1 MESEYHSR
9 RSLVHWWIHG
19 IAIALTVILISFLE
33 LLDGIDVLAYKLI
46 VAQIANETIQNQLA
60 IATATNALGTLSFVE
75 PTQYPSTFQ
84 QIPPVVAA
92 VLLTV
97 TAFTAVW
104 MTRRFQLALSLGL
117 VILLS
122 AGYLLVAVVMSLA
135 THWVLPLS
143 VGVLALSMGYV
154 VMTAD
159 SVVLA
164 RKQRRFTGQVF
175 SCHVPADLA
184 DLIWQQRREFVP
196 GGGLCSQKLSA
207 TVLFAEMNGFAP
219 QWGVFD
225 TEIITTW
232 TTDYLDTMARLV
244 VDHRGVVEQCFGDAL
259 KANFGVPF
267 PRAHSDEIQADA
279 YQAVAC
285 AVAMGEALQVLNRR
299 WQDRGFPPIDM
310 RIGLSTGEVAALC
323 VGRGSLLKFTTR
335 GEAVRCAGQLSRHPH
350 EPDDPALGLG
360 SCRILAVATTA
371 AYLSERFW
379 LHQIEAGTVADR
391 SQSMVVYRVYGKHDR
406 PSCNRAG
413 DLRVSLRV
421 EIMTP
426 VTLAYGTCANG
437 LTSNIGVGGMAVC
450 QLVQPLQIGST
461 TLLRF
466 EVPGHGQSIKA
477 AGTVVWTRQD
487 RAGIAFG
494 ALTPSDRAMLNSF
507 VIQEVSKRSPAVL

>member
-1 MESEYHSR
+1 MLGSA
-9 RSLVHWWIHG
+9 V
-19 IAIALTVILISFLE
+19 ALTVVLLSLSG
-33 LLDGIDVLAYKLI
+33 LLDEIDVWAYKLI
-46 VAQIANETIQNQLA
+46 VAQIANETLQNQLA
-60 IATATNALGTLSFVE
+60 VATAVDALGTLSLVV
-75 PTQYPSTFQ
+75 PTQPPSTFQ
-84 QIPPVVAA
+84 QIPSVVTA

-97 TAFTAVW
+97 MALAAAW
-104 MTRRFQLALSLGL
+104 MTTRFQPAVALGL
-117 VILLS
+117 AASLS
-122 AGYLLVAVVMSLA
+122 AGYVLGAVVMSLA

-143 VGVLALSMGYV
+143 VGVLALAVGYG
-154 VMTAD
+154 VMAAD

-164 RKQRRFTGQVF
+164 RKQRRFAGQVF
-175 SCHVPADLA
+175 SRYIPGDLA
-184 DLIWQQRREFVP
+184 DIIWQQRKQFLP

-219 QWGVFD
+219 QSGVFD
-225 TEIITTW
+225 TEIITKW

-279 YQAVAC
+279 SQAVAC

-310 RIGLSTGEVAALC
+310 RVGLSTGEVAALC
-323 VGRGSLLKFTTR
+323 VGRASRLKFTTM
-335 GEAVRCAGQLSRHPH
+335 GEAVRCAGQLARHPY

-360 SCRILAVATTA
+360 SCRILAAATTA

-379 LHQIEAGTVADR
+379 LHQIETESAAGI
-391 SQSMVVYRVYGKHDR
+391 SQSMAVYRVYGKHDR
-406 PSCNRAG
+406 PACNRAG

-450 QLVQPLQIGST
+450 RLAQPLRIGAT

-466 EVPGHGQSIKA
+466 EVPGHAQAIKA
-477 AGTVVWTRQD
+477 AGTVVWTQQD

-494 ALTPSDRAMLNSF
+494 ALTPSDRAMLDSF

>member
-1 MESEYHSR
+1 MEIQYHSR
-9 RSLVHWWIHG
+9 RSLLHWWMYG
-19 IAIALTVILISFLE
+19 IAVALTVILISFLG
-33 LLDGIDVLAYKLI
+33 LLDGIDVRAYKMI
-46 VAQIANETIQNQLA
+46 VAQIANEALQNQLPFSA
-60 IATATNALGTLSFVE
+60 ATDALGTLSIVE
-75 PTQYPSTFQ
+75 PTQPPSTFQ
-84 QIPPVVAA
+84 QIPPVVTA
-92 VLLTV
+92 VLLTI

-104 MTRRFQLALSLGL
+104 MTRRFQLAVSLGL
-117 VILLS
+117 VVALS
-122 AGYLLVAVVMSLA
+122 AGYVLVAVVMSLA

-143 VGVLALSMGYV
+143 VGVLALAVGYGV
-154 VMTAD
+154 VAAD
-159 SVVLA
+159 SVVLV
-164 RKQRRFTGQVF
+164 RKQRRFVGQVF
-175 SCHVPADLA
+175 SRYVPADLA
-184 DLIWQQRREFVP
+184 DIIWQQRKQFLP

-219 QWGVFD
+219 QWGGGK
-225 TEIITTW
+225 TGIITKW

-267 PRAHSDEIQADA
+267 PRAQSDEIQADA
-279 YQAVAC
+279 SHAVAC

-310 RIGLSTGEVAALC
+310 RVGLSTGEVAALC
-323 VGRGSLLKFTTR
+323 VGRASLLKFTTM
-335 GEAVRCAGQLSRHPH
+335 GEAVRCAGQLARHPY

-360 SCRILAVATTA
+360 SCRILAGASTA

-379 LHQIEAGTVADR
+379 LHQIETGTAADR
-391 SQSMVVYRVYGKHDR
+391 SQSMVVYRVYGTYDR
-406 PSCNRAG
+406 PASNRAG

-426 VTLAYGTCANG
+426 VSLAYGTCTNG

-450 QLVQPLQIGST
+450 RLVQPLQIGTT

-466 EVPGHGQSIKA
+466 EVPGHAQAIKA
-477 AGTVVWTRQD
+477 AGTVVWTKQD

-494 ALTPSDRAMLNSF
+494 ALTPSDRAMLDSF

>member
-1 MESEYHSR
+1 METHHHSG
-9 RSLVHWWIHG
+9 RSLLHWWIHG
-19 IAIALTVILISFLE
+19 IAVALAVILISFLE
-33 LLDGIDVLAYKLI
+33 LLDGIDVWAYKLI
-46 VAQIANETIQNQLA
+46 VAQIANETLQNRLSV
-60 IATATNALGTLSFVE
+60 ATATDALATLSIVE
-75 PTQYPSTFQ
+75 PTQSLSTFQ
-84 QIPPVVAA
+84 QIPPVVTA

-104 MTRRFQLALSLGL
+104 MTRRFQLAVSFGL
-117 VILLS
+117 TALLS
-122 AGYLLVAVVMSLA
+122 AGYVLVAVVMSLA
-135 THWVLPLS
+135 THWVWPLS
-143 VGVLALSMGYV
+143 VGVLALTVGYG
-154 VMTAD
+154 VMAAD

-164 RKQRRFTGQVF
+164 RKQRRFVGQVF
-175 SCHVPADLA
+175 SRYVPADLA
-184 DLIWQQRREFVP
+184 DIIWQQRMQFLP
-196 GGGLCSQKLSA
+196 GSGLCSQKLSA
-207 TVLFAEMNGFAP
+207 TVLFAEMNGFALE
-219 QWGVFD
+219 WGVFD
-225 TEIITTW
+225 TGIITKW

-279 YQAVAC
+279 SQAVAC

-310 RIGLSTGEVAALC
+310 RVGLSTGEVAALC
-323 VGRGSLLKFTTR
+323 VGRASLLKFTTM
-335 GEAVRCAGQLSRHPH
+335 GEAVRCAGQLARHPH

-379 LHQIEAGTVADR
+379 LHQIETESAADG
-391 SQSMVVYRVYGKHDR
+391 SQSMAVYRVYGKHDR
-406 PSCNRAG
+406 PACNRAG

-426 VTLAYGTCANG
+426 VALAYGTCANG

-450 QLVQPLQIGST
+450 RLVQPLRIGTT

-466 EVPGHGQSIKA
+466 EVPGHAQAIKA
-477 AGTVVWTRQD
+477 AGTVVWTKQD

-494 ALTPSDRAMLNSF
+494 ALTPSDRAMLDSF
-507 VIQEVSKRSPAVL
+507 VIQEASKRSPAVL